1 MWDRQYPTPPEHL
14 RVAEGQV
21 GAGQERIVLT
31 DRGADTWVLGHGE
44 TVLVF
49 LQDPAAICN
58 AVSVVVVHED
68 EIRWIEVFERC
79 GVSLEIVS
87 ASREGAVRRLT
98 HGQVVFGLEG
108 PELERLGLCIV
119 EIWLFGDGGEVGRG
133 KEAGIVPCFS
143 GRSLEAVSSVY

>member
-1 MWDRQYPTPPEHL
+1 
-14 RVAEGQV
+14 
-21 GAGQERIVLT
+21 
-31 DRGADTWVLGHGE
+31 
-44 TVLVF
+44 VF

-79 GVSLEIVS
+79 GVS
-87 ASREGAVRRLT
+87 

-143 GRSLEAVSSVY
+143 GRSRVRYISGSCHHEEE